1 MKKEQPGPTSDS
13 INPAHYKGDLVMR
26 IIEWFDLGFCLGNVL
41 KYVLRAGKKG
51 VELEDLKKA
60 EWYLKRRIQQVEKV
74 IETRQ
79 SLLPDS

>member
-1 MKKEQPGPTSDS
+1 
-13 INPAHYKGDLVMR
+13 MR